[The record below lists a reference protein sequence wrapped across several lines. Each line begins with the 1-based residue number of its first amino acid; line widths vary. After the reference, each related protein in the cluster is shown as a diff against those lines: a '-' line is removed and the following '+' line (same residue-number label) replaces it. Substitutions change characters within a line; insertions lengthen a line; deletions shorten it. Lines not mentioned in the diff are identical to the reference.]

1 MNNTT
6 VKPLNKNKM
15 KKLIL
20 SVASFMVLSTS
31 YSQIVVK
38 ESTKDSTVWYSK
50 LTGLPKLIHFYGTD
64 ANRYVLY
71 YKNLDYQYIT
81 DVDYISLGSKESTI
95 EFFTILQQT
104 LEEKKEV
111 NFDLDGKTWF
121 LKTGSNMAIMSSTG
135 TSFYLTKKNLE
146 NIMENLK

>member
-1 MNNTT
+1 
-6 VKPLNKNKM
+6 M

-38 ESTKDSTVWYSK
+38 ETPKDSTVWYSK
-50 LTGLPKLIHFYGTD
+50 LTGLPKLTHFYGPESNWYT
-64 ANRYVLY
+64 LY
-71 YKNLDYQYIT
+71 YKNLDYQYIV
-81 DVDYISLGSKESTI
+81 DVDYISLGSKENAL
-95 EFFTILQQT
+95 EFFNLLKQT

-111 NFDLDGKTWF
+111 NFELDGKRWF

-146 NIMENLK
+146 NIIETFKSE